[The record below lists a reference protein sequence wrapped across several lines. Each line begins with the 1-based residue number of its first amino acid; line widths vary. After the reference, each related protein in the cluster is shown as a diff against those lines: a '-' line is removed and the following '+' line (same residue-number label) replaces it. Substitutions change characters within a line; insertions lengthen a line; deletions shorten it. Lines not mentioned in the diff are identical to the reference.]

1 MNKLAKLPSKIAD
14 NNFALMVVSII
25 AAFIVWFIFTIFYN
39 PVQTRSFKNVP
50 INFDTSGT
58 AVESL
63 GMDVVNCNV
72 ESVSVVISGKSVDI
86 SSVYASDINIS
97 PSLSGITE
105 AGTYEVPLVATSSSL
120 LSGYEV
126 VSISPEK
133 VTVTFD
139 EIITHTFDVTAEAV
153 GCTAAGDLI
162 VETPAMT
169 EAATTTLNV
178 SGAKSDIERIARV
191 VARGQVNK
199 ELTETASF
207 DADIILLDEAGKEI
221 DSRFMNLGFR
231 TANITVNISKMKTV
245 PVKPVFNNAPSGLD
259 FKYTL
264 SEKNVT
270 IIGKPE
276 VVDSISSVELAP
288 ISCGEITDDNN
299 VFELAPSLPG
309 GVRLYDESQNK
320 ITVSVNTSSFKT
332 TTVKVN
338 KIEYVGLSSGI
349 NTKLKSAQSVTV
361 MGSKSDISAIKASD
375 ITLVVDMS
383 GKTASDGTVS
393 VNATPKINDRLTS
406 VWVVTLNK
414 TYTVTVTLS

>member
-1 MNKLAKLPSKIAD
+1 MKKLTKLPSKIAD
-14 NNFALMVVSII
+14 NNFALMAVSII
-25 AAFIVWFIFTIFYN
+25 AAFIVWFILSIFYN
-39 PVQTRSFKNVP
+39 PVQTRSFKKVP
-50 INFDTSGT
+50 INFDTTGT
-58 AVESL
+58 AVESI
-63 GMDVVNCNV
+63 GMDVVNSNID
-72 ESVSVVISGKSVDI
+72 SVSVVISGKSVDI

-126 VSISPEK
+126 ISISPEK

-139 EIITHTFDVTAEAV
+139 EIVTQTFSVTAEAV
-153 GCTAAGDLI
+153 GCTASGDLI

-178 SGAKSDIERIARV
+178 SGAKSDVERIASV
-191 VARGQVNK
+191 VARREVNK
-199 ELTETASF
+199 ELTETTSF
-207 DADIILLDEAGKEI
+207 DADIILLDKNGKEI
-221 DSRFMNLGFR
+221 DSKFMNLGFK

-245 PVKPVFNNAPSGLD
+245 PVKPVFEGKPSGVD

-264 SEKNVT
+264 SEKNIT

-276 VVDSISSVELAP
+276 VVDSISSVELEP
-288 ISCGEITDDNN
+288 INCGEITVENN
-299 VFELAPSLPG
+299 EFETSPVLPG
-309 GVRLYDESQNK
+309 GVRLYDESQSAV
-320 ITVSVNTSSFKT
+320 TVNINTSSFKSAT
-332 TTVKVN
+332 LKVN
-338 KIEYVGLSSGI
+338 KIDYVGLGSGI

-361 MGSKSDISAIKASD
+361 IGSKADIAAIKATD

-393 VNATPKINDRLTS
+393 VNATPKINDKFTT

-414 TYTVTVTLS
+414 TYSVTVTLS